1 MGQVVLPSSYPRY
14 TVRMKTAVSIP
25 DPVFKAA
32 DKLAHRL
39 GMSRSSLY
47 AQALHRFLQLHDENA
62 ITAKLNQVLDSESTG
77 LDPHFQSLQS
87 RSIPRESWK

>member
-1 MGQVVLPSSYPRY
+1 
-14 TVRMKTAVSIP
+14 MKTAVSIP

-47 AQALHRFLQLHDENA
+47 AEALHRYLQLHDEHA
-62 ITAKLNQVLDSESTG
+62 ITSKLNEVLAHDPSE
-77 LDPHFQSLQS
+77 LPPRLQTIQA
-87 RSIPRESWK
+87 RSIPRDSWK

>member
-1 MGQVVLPSSYPRY
+1 
-14 TVRMKTAVSIP
+14 MKTAVSIP

-47 AQALHRFLQLHDENA
+47 AEALLRYLQLHDEHA
-62 ITAKLNQVLDSESTG
+62 ITSKLNEVLAHDPSE
-77 LDPHFQSLQS
+77 LHPRLQS
-87 RSIPRESWK
+87 IQARSIPRESWR

>member
-1 MGQVVLPSSYPRY
+1 
-14 TVRMKTAVSIP
+14 MKTAVSIP

-47 AQALHRFLQLHDENA
+47 AEALRRYLQLHDEDA
-62 ITAKLNQVLDSESTG
+62 ITSKLNEVLAHDPSE
-77 LDPHFQSLQS
+77 LHPRLQS
-87 RSIPRESWK
+87 IQARSIPRESWK

>member
-1 MGQVVLPSSYPRY
+1 
-14 TVRMKTAVSIP
+14 MKTAVSIP

-47 AQALHRFLQLHDENA
+47 AEALHRYLQLHDERA
-62 ITAKLNQVLDSESTG
+62 ITSRVNEILAQENSELHPT
-77 LDPHFQSLQS
+77 LQS
-87 RSIPRESWK
+87 IQARSIPHESWK

>member
-1 MGQVVLPSSYPRY
+1 
-14 TVRMKTAVSIP
+14 MKTAVSIP

-47 AQALHRFLQLHDENA
+47 AEALRRYLQLHDEHA
-62 ITAKLNQVLDSESTG
+62 ITSKINEVLVHETSD
-77 LDPHFQSLQS
+77 LDPRVQSIQA
-87 RSIPRESWK
+87 RSIPRESWR

>member
-1 MGQVVLPSSYPRY
+1 
-14 TVRMKTAVSIP
+14 MKTAVSIP

-32 DKLAHRL
+32 DRLAHRL

-47 AQALHRFLQLHDENA
+47 AEALHRYLQLHDEHA
-62 ITAKLNQVLDSESTG
+62 ITSKLNAVLEHETSE
-77 LDPHFQSLQS
+77 LHPHFQSIQS

>member
-1 MGQVVLPSSYPRY
+1 
-14 TVRMKTAVSIP
+14 MKTAVSIP

-47 AQALHRFLQLHDENA
+47 AEALHRYLQLHDEHA
-62 ITAKLNQVLDSESTG
+62 ITAKLNEVLAHDPSE
-77 LDPHFQSLQS
+77 LHARLQS
-87 RSIPRESWK
+87 IQARSIPRGTWK

>member
-1 MGQVVLPSSYPRY
+1 
-14 TVRMKTAVSIP
+14 MKTAVSIP

-39 GMSRSSLY
+39 RMSRSSLY
-47 AQALHRFLQLHDENA
+47 AEALRRYLQLHDEHA
-62 ITAKLNQVLDSESTG
+62 ITSKLNEVLVHETSD
-77 LDPHFQSLQS
+77 LDPRVQSMQA

>member
-1 MGQVVLPSSYPRY
+1 
-14 TVRMKTAVSIP
+14 MKTAVSIP

-47 AQALHRFLQLHDENA
+47 AEALHRYLQLHDEHA
-62 ITAKLNQVLDSESTG
+62 ITSKLNEVLAHDPSE
-77 LDPHFQSLQS
+77 LHPRLQTIQA
-87 RSIPRESWK
+87 RSIPRDSWK

>member
-1 MGQVVLPSSYPRY
+1 
-14 TVRMKTAVSIP
+14 MKTAVSIP

-47 AQALHRFLQLHDENA
+47 AEALHRYLQLHDEHA
-62 ITAKLNQVLDSESTG
+62 ITTKLNEVLAHDPSE
-77 LDPHFQSLQS
+77 LHPRLQS
-87 RSIPRESWK
+87 IQARSIPRESWK

>member
-1 MGQVVLPSSYPRY
+1 
-14 TVRMKTAVSIP
+14 MKTAVSIP

-47 AQALHRFLQLHDENA
+47 AEALHRYLQLHDERA
-62 ITAKLNQVLDSESTG
+62 ITAKLDQVLAHESSE
-77 LDPHFQSLQS
+77 LHPRLQS
-87 RSIPRESWK
+87 IQARSIPHESWK

>member
-1 MGQVVLPSSYPRY
+1 
-14 TVRMKTAVSIP
+14 MKTAVSIP

-47 AQALHRFLQLHDENA
+47 AEALLRYLQLHDEHA
-62 ITAKLNQVLDSESTG
+62 ITSKLNEVLAHDTSE
-77 LDPHFQSLQS
+77 LHPLLQS
-87 RSIPRESWK
+87 IQARSIPRESWK

>member
-1 MGQVVLPSSYPRY
+1 
-14 TVRMKTAVSIP
+14 MKTAVSIP

-39 GMSRSSLY
+39 GMSRSGLY
-47 AQALHRFLQLHDENA
+47 AEALQRYLQLHDEHA
-62 ITAKLNQVLDSESTG
+62 ITSKLNEVLAHAPSE
-77 LDPHFQSLQS
+77 LHPRLQSIQS

>member
-1 MGQVVLPSSYPRY
+1 
-14 TVRMKTAVSIP
+14 MKTAVSIP

-47 AQALHRFLQLHDENA
+47 AEALHRYLQLHHEYA
-62 ITAKLNQVLDSESTG
+62 ITSKLNEVLAHDPSE
-77 LDPHFQSLQS
+77 LHPRLQS
-87 RSIPRESWK
+87 IQALSIPRESWK